1 MTLQDRINALVALGN
16 RLNDLDNDERIATAI
31 RRTAHN
37 NSWFTHENQRLALTE
52 IRDHFL
58 TESALNAWLSPYFSQ
73 KMTLNDEN
81 TEGSFDFGFRIF
93 DVGSATQNSKLKTQ
107 DLIGGQISEDGDGLP
122 TSEIRNPKSKRV
134 GLVLAGNIPLVG
146 FHDILCVFVSGH
158 QSVIKLSDKDPFLL
172 PMLLD
177 FLKEIDDRT
186 TAYFSTTTERLGGF
200 DAVIATGSNNS
211 ARYFEAYFGKYPHI
225 IRKNRNAVGILRGTE
240 TAEELRLLGNDIFQY
255 FGLGCRNVSKLYL
268 PKGYNFTL
276 LLETLH
282 ERNEIVM
289 HDKYKNNFDYNFTLL
304 ILNKIK
310 YESNGCLLMREAEE
324 IASPIS
330 MVYYEFYD
338 DLTDLTKTLQAKK
351 EEIQLVVTSFARRD
365 AINRVSTMPIENLK
379 TFNFG
384 EAQKPSLSDYADGVD
399 TLQFLINL

>member
-1 MTLQDRINALVALGN
+1 MTLQDRINALAELGT
-16 RLNDLDNDERIATAI
+16 RLENLDDDRISTAI
-31 RRTAHN
+31 RRTSHN
-37 NSWFTHENQRLALTE
+37 NSWLTEENQRLALME

-58 TESALNAWLSPYFSQ
+58 DKKKLEKWLSKY
-73 KMTLNDEN
+73 KIGVY
-81 TEGSFDFGFRIF
+81 TEGSFSELKIK
-93 DVGSATQNSKLKTQ
+93 NSKLT
-107 DLIGGQISEDGDGLP
+107 DATLE
-122 TSEIRNPKSKRV
+122 TSNVKLLTV

-146 FHDILCVFVSGH
+146 FHDILCVFAAGH
-158 QSVIKLSDKDPFLL
+158 RSRIKLSDKDPFLL

-177 FLKEIDDRT
+177 FLKDIDPRTADYFDTT
-186 TAYFSTTTERLGGF
+186 TARLANF

-211 ARYFEAYFGKYPHI
+211 ARYFEAYFGKYPNI
-225 IRKNRNAVGILRGTE
+225 IRKNRNAVAILRGPE
-240 TAEELRLLGNDIFQY
+240 TTEELRLLGDDIFQY

-268 PKGYNFTL
+268 PKGYNFTH

-282 ERNEIVM
+282 ERNAIVL

-310 YESNGCLLMREAEE
+310 YESNGCILMREATE

-330 MVYYEFYD
+330 VVYYEFYD
-338 DLTDLTKTLQAKK
+338 DLAALSNDLQAKA
-351 EEIQLVVTSFARRD
+351 EEVQLVVAQS
-365 AINRVSTMPIENLK
+365 PIEGLT

-399 TLQFLINL
+399 TMVFLTSL

>member
-1 MTLQDRINALVALGN
+1 MILQDRINALVALGN

-31 RRTAHN
+31 RRTTHN
-37 NSWFTHENQRLALTE
+37 NSWFTADNQRLALTE

-58 TESALNAWLSPYFSQ
+58 NESALNAWLSPYFSS
-73 KMTLNDEN
+73 KKVLNKGN

-93 DVGSATQNSKLKTQ
+93 DVGNALITPEIQNV
-107 DLIGGQISEDGDGLP
+107 GDVLP
-122 TSEIRNPKSKRV
+122 KSEIQNPKSQRV

-146 FHDILCVFVSGH
+146 FHDILCVFVAGH
-158 QSVIKLSDKDPFLL
+158 QSVVKLSDKDPFLL

-177 FLKEIDDRT
+177 FLKEIDAQT
-186 TAYFSTTTERLGGF
+186 AAYFSTTTERLGGF

-225 IRKNRNAVGILRGTE
+225 IRKNRNAVGVLRGTE

-282 ERNEIVM
+282 ERNDIVL

-338 DLTDLTKTLQAKK
+338 DLTDLTKILHAKQDQ
-351 EEIQLVVTSFARRD
+351 IQLVVAS
-365 AINRVSTMPIENLK
+365 SPIENLT

>member
-1 MTLQDRINALVALGN
+1 MHLQERINALVALGN
-16 RLNDLDNDERIATAI
+16 RLNDLEDDRIVTAI
-31 RRTAHN
+31 RRTSN
-37 NSWFTHENQRLALTE
+37 QNSWFTADNQRLALTE

-58 TESALNAWLSPYFSQ
+58 NENALRNWISAYKITENEQ
-73 KMTLNDEN
+73 N
-81 TEGSFDFGFRIF
+81 TEGPLSE
-93 DVGSATQNSKLKTQ
+93 LKTKNATF
-107 DLIGGQISEDGDGLP
+107 DGTLNAVNP
-122 TSEIRNPKSKRV
+122 LQTSNAKRRSV

-146 FHDILCVFVSGH
+146 FHDMLCVFVAGH
-158 QSVIKLSDKDPFLL
+158 KAVIKLSDKDPFLL
-172 PMLLD
+172 PMLLE
-177 FLKEIDDRT
+177 FLKEIDHRT
-186 TAYFSTTTERLGGF
+186 AAYFDTTTERLSGF

-225 IRKNRNAVGILRGTE
+225 IRKNRNAVAILRGSE
-240 TAEELRLLGNDIFQY
+240 TAEDLRLLGNDIFQY

-282 ERNEIVM
+282 ERNDIVL

-310 YESNGCLLMREAEE
+310 YESNGCLLMREAAE

-330 MVYYEFYD
+330 VVYYEFYD
-338 DLTDLTKTLQAKK
+338 NIEDLTTTLQAKSD
-351 EEIQLVVTSFARRD
+351 EIQL
-365 AINRVSTMPIENLK
+365 IVSPLPLQNLT

-384 EAQKPSLSDYADGVD
+384 EAQKPSLADYADGVD
-399 TLQFLINL
+399 TMQFLIEL

>member
-1 MTLQDRINALVALGN
+1 MTLENRINALAELGTW
-16 RLNDLDNDERIATAI
+16 LNNLDDERIQTAI
-31 RRTAHN
+31 RRTTHN
-37 NSWFTHENQRLALTE
+37 NSWFTPENQSLALSE

-58 TESALNAWLSPYFSQ
+58 DKNKLEKWLSKY
-73 KMTLNDEN
+73 
-81 TEGSFDFGFRIF
+81 
-93 DVGSATQNSKLKTQ
+93 
-107 DLIGGQISEDGDGLP
+107 QISDSKFQISMNTPLK
-122 TSEIRNPKSKRV
+122 SEIWNLKSV

-146 FHDILCVFVSGH
+146 FHDILCVFAAGH
-158 QSVIKLSDKDPFLL
+158 ISRIKLSDKDPFLL

-177 FLKEIDDRT
+177 KLKEIDPRT
-186 TAYFSTTTERLGGF
+186 AEYFDTTTERLKDF

-225 IRKNRNAVGILRGTE
+225 IRKNRNAVGILRGSE
-240 TAEELRLLGNDIFQY
+240 TVEDLRCLSDDIFQY

-268 PKGYNFTL
+268 PKGYNFNL

-282 ERNEIVM
+282 ERNDLVL
-289 HDKYKNNFDYNFTLL
+289 HDKYKNNFDYNFTIL

-310 YESNGCLLMREAEE
+310 YESNGCILMREAKE

-338 DLTDLTKTLQAKK
+338 SLAQVKRDLAAKK
-351 EEIQLVVTSFARRD
+351 DEIQLVVSPVK
-365 AINRVSTMPIENLK
+365 IPQLP
-379 TFNFG
+379 TFKFG

-399 TLQFLINL
+399 TMQFLISL

>member
-1 MTLQDRINALVALGN
+1 MHLQERINALVALGN
-16 RLNDLDNDERIATAI
+16 RLNDLEDDRIATAI
-31 RRTAHN
+31 RRTSN
-37 NSWFTHENQRLALTE
+37 QNSWFTADNQRLALAE

-58 TESALNAWLSPYFSQ
+58 NEKALETWISAY
-73 KMTLNDEN
+73 K
-81 TEGSFDFGFRIF
+81 TEGEDLRNLEDF
-93 DVGSATQNSKLKTQ
+93 ANLKQN
-107 DLIGGQISEDGDGLP
+107 
-122 TSEIRNPKSKRV
+122 V

-146 FHDILCVFVSGH
+146 FHDMLCVFVAGH
-158 QSVIKLSDKDPFLL
+158 KARIKLSDKDPFLL

-177 FLKEIDDRT
+177 FLKEIDNRT
-186 TAYFSTTTERLGGF
+186 AAYFDTTTERLTGF

-225 IRKNRNAVGILRGTE
+225 IRKNRNAVAILRGSE

-255 FGLGCRNVSKLYL
+255 FGLGCRNVSKLYV

-282 ERNEIVM
+282 ERNEIVL

-310 YESNGCLLMREAEE
+310 YESNGCVLMREAVE

-330 MVYYEFYD
+330 VVYYEFYD
-338 DLTDLTKTLQAKK
+338 NLDDLTTTLQAKSD
-351 EEIQLVVTSFARRD
+351 EIQLVVSSLPLD
-365 AINRVSTMPIENLK
+365 NLK

-399 TLQFLINL
+399 TMQFLITLK

>member
-1 MTLQDRINALVALGN
+1 MHLQERINVLVALGK
-16 RLNDLDNDERIATAI
+16 RLNDLDDDRIATAI
-31 RRTAHN
+31 RRTSN
-37 NSWFTHENQRLALTE
+37 QNSWFTADNQRLALTE

-58 TESALNAWLSPYFSQ
+58 NKNALEKWISAYKIRENEQ
-73 KMTLNDEN
+73 N
-81 TEGSFDFGFRIF
+81 TEGVVFE
-93 DVGSATQNSKLKTQ
+93 LKTRNEA
-107 DLIGGQISEDGDGLP
+107 SDGTLNAVDSLQ
-122 TSEIRNPKSKRV
+122 TSNVKRQTI

-146 FHDILCVFVSGH
+146 FHDILCVFVAGH
-158 QSVIKLSDKDPFLL
+158 KAVVKLSDKDPFLL
-172 PMLLD
+172 PMLLE
-177 FLKEIDDRT
+177 FLKEIDDRAA
-186 TAYFSTTTERLGGF
+186 AYFSTTTERLSGF

-225 IRKNRNAVGILRGTE
+225 IRKNRNAVAILRGSE
-240 TAEELRLLGNDIFQY
+240 TVDELRLLGNDIFQY

-282 ERNEIVM
+282 ERNDIVL

-310 YESNGCLLMREAEE
+310 YESNGCVLMRETMD

-330 MVYYEFYD
+330 VVYYEFYD
-338 DLTDLTKTLQAKK
+338 NLKDLKTTLQAKS
-351 EEIQLVVTSFARRD
+351 EEIQLVVSAL
-365 AINRVSTMPIENLK
+365 PLENMK

-384 EAQKPSLSDYADGVD
+384 EAQKPSLVDYADGVD
-399 TLQFLINL
+399 TMQFLIEV

>member
-1 MTLQDRINALVALGN
+1 MHLQERINALVALGN
-16 RLNDLDNDERIATAI
+16 RLNDLEDDRIVTAI
-31 RRTAHN
+31 RRTLN
-37 NSWFTHENQRLALTE
+37 QNSWFTADNQRLALTE

-58 TESALNAWLSPYFSQ
+58 Q
-73 KMTLNDEN
+73 RVTLETWILAYKIDENEQN
-81 TEGSFDFGFRIF
+81 TEGP
-93 DVGSATQNSKLKTQ
+93 VLK
-107 DLIGGQISEDGDGLP
+107 
-122 TSEIRNPKSKRV
+122 SEIRNLKSV

-146 FHDILCVFVSGH
+146 FHDILCVFVAGH
-158 QSVIKLSDKDPFLL
+158 KARIKLSDKDPFLL
-172 PMLLD
+172 PMLLE

-186 TAYFSTTTERLGGF
+186 AAYFDTTTERLSGF

-211 ARYFEAYFGKYPHI
+211 ARYFEAYFGKYPNI
-225 IRKNRNAVGILRGTE
+225 IRKNRNAVAILRGSE
-240 TAEELRLLGNDIFQY
+240 TAEDLRLLGNDIFQY

-282 ERNEIVM
+282 ERNDIVL

-310 YESNGCLLMREAEE
+310 YESNGCLLMREATE

-330 MVYYEFYD
+330 VVYYEFYD
-338 DLTDLTKTLQAKK
+338 NIEDLTTTLQAKSG
-351 EEIQLVVTSFARRD
+351 EIQLVVSPLPLD
-365 AINRVSTMPIENLK
+365 NLK

-384 EAQKPSLSDYADGVD
+384 EAQKPSLADYADGVD
-399 TLQFLINL
+399 TMQFLITL

>member
-1 MTLQDRINALVALGN
+1 MTLQERINALAELGN
-16 RLNDLDNDERIATAI
+16 RLHNLEENERIATAI
-31 RRTAHN
+31 RRTTNN
-37 NSWFTHENQRLALTE
+37 NSWFTPDNQRLALSE
-52 IRDHFL
+52 ISRHFL
-58 TESALNAWLSPYFSQ
+58 DKNKLEKWLSNYKISVY
-73 KMTLNDEN
+73 
-81 TEGSFDFGFRIF
+81 TEGASFEFKI
-93 DVGSATQNSKLKTQ
+93 QNSKLNAL
-107 DLIGGQISEDGDGLP
+107 DLPSDSSKLTAVNPEIQAATPLQ
-122 TSEIRNPKSKRV
+122 TSNVKLQTV

-146 FHDILCVFVSGH
+146 FHDILCVFAAGH
-158 QSVIKLSDKDPFLL
+158 RARIKLSDKDPFLL
-172 PMLLD
+172 PLLLEM
-177 FLKEIDDRT
+177 LKEIDLRT
-186 TAYFSTTTERLGGF
+186 AEYFDTTTERLTNF

-225 IRKNRNAVGILRGTE
+225 IRKNRNAVAILKGRE
-240 TAEELRLLGNDIFQY
+240 TVEELRNLGDDIFQY

-310 YESNGCLLMREAEE
+310 YESNGCILMREATE

-330 MVYYEFYD
+330 VVYYEFYD
-338 DLTDLTKTLQAKK
+338 DLDVLIHGLKMKK
-351 EEIQLVVTSFARRD
+351 DEIQL
-365 AINRVSTMPIENLK
+365 IVSNAQIADLQ
-379 TFNFG
+379 TFRFG

-399 TLQFLINL
+399 TMQFLLSL